1 MEPKLAI
8 MESMVCKAKPL
19 FLKVCLVR
27 SLSEGSGFD
36 EPHDEMELYQALWTG
51 PFLCFE
57 PGQQPVSL
65 SCSERQPVGS
75 LCYSRHLHSADTV
88 CTNDSSFLEG
98 FSQEECGKRG

>member
-1 MEPKLAI
+1 MQGPISAVGDVEPKLAI
-8 MESMVCKAKPL
+8 MESMVCKAKHL

-57 PGQQPVSL
+57 PGQQPMSL
-65 SCSERQPVGS
+65 PCSERQPVGS
-75 LCYSRHLHSADTV
+75 LCYSDT
-88 CTNDSSFLEG
+88 CTVQTLSVPKTHPS
-98 FSQEECGKRG
+98 